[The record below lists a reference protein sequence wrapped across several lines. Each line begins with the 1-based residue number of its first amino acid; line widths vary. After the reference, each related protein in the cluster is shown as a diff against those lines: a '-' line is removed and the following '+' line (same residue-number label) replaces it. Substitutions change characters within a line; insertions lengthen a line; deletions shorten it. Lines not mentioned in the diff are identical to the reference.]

1 MRSFLRRN
9 WFVLSLPAALG
20 LAWLVPQAGASG
32 GWLRSEITTRAGVA
46 LIFLLQGLTLP
57 AAAMRA
63 GVGQWRLHA
72 VIQGITFLGFPL
84 LGLAWDAL
92 AGPRLSP
99 DLRMGFL
106 YLCVLP
112 STISTSV
119 VLTTV
124 AGGNAVGAVFNAVL
138 SSLLGLVVTPLWVA
152 WLMRSAGRSQ
162 PLGPVAAEICLLV
175 LVPLVLGQ
183 VARLRLRLWAEARKK
198 WLGHLSSGVILFI
211 AFAAFCNSVQART
224 WSRQGTGVLAATL
237 CGTVLL
243 FLVAWGLAEA
253 LSAWAGLSWPDRVAA
268 AFCGPQKTLASGLP
282 LAKILF
288 GAHPGLGLI
297 LLPLMIYHPLQ
308 LVVCG
313 VLADR
318 WRRRGPPPAAP

>member
-1 MRSFLRRN
+1 MRAFLRRN

-63 GVGQWRLHA
+63 GLGQWRLHA
-72 VIQGITFLGFPL
+72 VIQGITFLAFPL

-92 AGPRLSP
+92 AGPWLSP

-112 STISTSV
+112 STISSSV

-162 PLGPVAAEICLLV
+162 PLAPVAAEICLLV
-175 LVPLVLGQ
+175 LAPLVLGQ
-183 VARLRLRLWAEARKK
+183 VARLRLRSWAEARKK

-224 WSRQGTGVLAATL
+224 WSRQGAGVLAATL
-237 CGTVLL
+237 LGTVFL

-288 GAHPGLGLI
+288 GTHPGLGLI

-313 VLADR
+313 LLADR
-318 WRRRGPPPAAP
+318 WKRRGPPAGGS